1 MCTPHVLY
9 MSQFWNGSFGT
20 VRLRKKLNVQG
31 DPVLLFSDICVSDS
45 TALIQSQ
52 FVMNTFLIWFKLLQ
66 TYTVSTQNL
75 PLCKIQPLFSFSFP
89 LFSFLVFHSLC
100 VCVHTHT
107 LLLSTPC
114 DNVNINININVG
126 DESEGEEEREHE
138 SEVKEQFLGKL
149 IRQFLN

>member
-1 MCTPHVLY
+1 MIQVATNIYRINSEFASLQN
-9 MSQFWNGSFGT
+9 SAIIFFFLSF
-20 VRLRKKLNVQG
+20 V
-31 DPVLLFSDICVSDS
+31 
-45 TALIQSQ
+45 
-52 FVMNTFLIWFKLLQ
+52 FLSCL
-66 TYTVSTQNL
+66 
-75 PLCKIQPLFSFSFP
+75 SFP
-89 LFSFLVFHSLC
+89 L
-100 VCVHTHT
+100 CVHAHT